1 MSEDHSMDSGG
12 GSGAKKALQDM
23 SKEELMQKCK
33 TLLALAQKAKVAK
46 DGKWCKY
53 VNEIMCSLFIMLYR

>member
-1 MSEDHSMDSGG
+1 MSEDYNMDSGG

-46 DGKWCKY
+46 DGK
-53 VNEIMCSLFIMLYR
+53 